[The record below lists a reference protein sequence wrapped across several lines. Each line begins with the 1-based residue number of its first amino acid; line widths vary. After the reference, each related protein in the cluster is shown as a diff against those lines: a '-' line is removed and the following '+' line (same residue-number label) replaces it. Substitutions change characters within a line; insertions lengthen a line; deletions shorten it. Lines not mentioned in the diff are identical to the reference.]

1 MVTFTLDTNSVI
13 AAAKN
18 EKLDGPSVDQLV
30 ELARA
35 GKITIARTSGFEAD
49 QRKASPDQRRDNLDY
64 LSQTPILKVPGP
76 LRLGPDYEFFNGDV
90 FIDDDTQHVDKQISQ
105 IVLEGKKPEDAGR
118 RMIDVHHLT
127 AHLMAGHDV
136 FVTRDKHMIKKRTQE
151 RLRSEV
157 GIVVMTPPEAIALAL
172 GQTAT
177 AP

>member
-13 AAAKN
+13 AAANK
-18 EKLDGPSVDQLV
+18 EPDGPSVDRLV

-35 GKITIARTSGFEAD
+35 GMIAIARTSGFEAD
-49 QRKASPDQRRDNLDY
+49 QRKASPEQRRDNLDY

-90 FIDDDTQHVDKQISQ
+90 FIDDDTQHVDEQISQ

-127 AHLMAGHDV
+127 AHVMAGHDV

-151 RLRSEV
+151 RLRSDV
-157 GIVVMTPPEAIALAL
+157 GIVVMTPPEAVARALD
-172 GQTAT
+172 QTAT

>member
-18 EKLDGPSVDQLV
+18 EKLDGPYVDRLV

-35 GKITIARTSGFEAD
+35 GKIALTRTSGFEAD
-49 QRKASPDQRRDNLDY
+49 QRTASPDQRRDNLDY

-76 LRLGPDYEFFNGDV
+76 LRFGPDYEFFNGDV
-90 FIDDDTQHVDKQISQ
+90 FTEDDTKHLDEQISQ
-105 IVLEGKKPEDAGR
+105 IVLGAKEPEEAGR

-127 AHLMAGHDV
+127 AHAMAGHDV
-136 FVTRDKHMIKKRTQE
+136 FVTRDKHMINKRTKH

-157 GIVVMTPPEAIALAL
+157 GIVVKTPPEAVAIAL

-177 AP
+177 TS